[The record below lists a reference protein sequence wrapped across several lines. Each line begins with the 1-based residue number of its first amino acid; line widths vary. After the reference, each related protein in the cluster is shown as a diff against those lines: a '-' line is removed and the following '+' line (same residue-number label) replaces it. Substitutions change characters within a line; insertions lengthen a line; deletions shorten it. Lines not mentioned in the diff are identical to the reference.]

1 MLVVCAWCPQSRQPM
16 SAAEVLAQH
25 QINQWA
31 QHDGWWGCT
40 CDGDVKCDAQHQ
52 LDALKAAGYAV
63 VDVARVN
70 AELDAIEAEVKPH
83 VDVFAA
89 TGEGLA
95 GVSAA
100 CSNVVGARRMHAA
113 VFADAA
119 EVSS

>member
-1 MLVVCAWCPQSRQPM
+1 M

-25 QINQWA
+25 QYVYGGTICRCGSA
-31 QHDGWWGCT
+31 VGEYD
-40 CDGDVKCDAQHQ
+40 DIAAHQ

-63 VDVARVN
+63 VEVDRVN

-83 VDVFAA
+83 VDAFAA

-113 VFADAA
+113 VFAAAA